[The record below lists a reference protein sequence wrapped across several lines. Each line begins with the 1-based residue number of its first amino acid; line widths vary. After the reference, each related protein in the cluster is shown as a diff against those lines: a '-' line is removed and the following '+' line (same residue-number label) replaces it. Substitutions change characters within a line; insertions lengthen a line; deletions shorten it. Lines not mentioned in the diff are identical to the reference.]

1 MTRRASG
8 FTLLE
13 VMIAVG
19 IVGIL
24 ASIAIPGFG
33 NLQLRSK
40 QAERRVI
47 IRALGTALEDLW
59 VRDGRYPGG
68 TSAAS
73 TFDGPWNPA
82 LPPTT
87 SKRPWNRSPAHGD
100 WSRLSISVDGD
111 LYFSYRVQAQAAVG
125 SRWSVVLAYGD
136 LDGDGRFTSEYR
148 QIVERLEG
156 DATVRD
162 VTDYDSADHDPSNF

>member
-13 VMIAVG
+13 LMVAVA

-24 ASIAIPGFG
+24 ATVALPAFRHF
-33 NLQLRSK
+33 QLRAK
-40 QAERRVI
+40 QAERRMM
-47 IRALGTALEDLW
+47 IRMLDTALADLW

-68 TSAAS
+68 TPAAS

-100 WSRLSISVDGD
+100 WSRLTLSIEGD
-111 LYFSYRVQAQAAVG
+111 LYFSYRVQAEAAG
-125 SRWSVVLAYGD
+125 GTHWYVVLGYGD

-148 QIVERLEG
+148 QVVDRVEDG
-156 DATVRD
+156 APVRE
-162 VTDYDSADHDPSNF
+162 VTDYDSAVHDPTNY